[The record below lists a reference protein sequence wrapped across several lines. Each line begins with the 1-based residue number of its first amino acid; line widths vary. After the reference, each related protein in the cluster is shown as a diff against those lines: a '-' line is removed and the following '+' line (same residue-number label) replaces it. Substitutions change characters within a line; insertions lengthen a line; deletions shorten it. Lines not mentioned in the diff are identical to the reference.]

1 METLSAADG
10 LRAVA
15 LAYAQAGAGQW
26 AQATRLW
33 EQVVAANPV
42 NGTYWGRLAQA
53 RFALQDYAGA
63 LAACEKVQAL
73 GMRPEDSGPA
83 KGPADVSFLTPGD
96 VAYTIA
102 CCHAGLGNTQPAISG
117 LADALGKGFR
127 HLQRPL
133 ADDCWKPL
141 LGDSRLHE
149 LLGLTGTD
157 DLPRDEGWRLDLR
170 LLAREIKRRSYA
182 PFAKLSEDEFDS
194 RVGRLASEIPGLTD
208 AQIMIGMMKLL
219 LPLDDGHAY
228 IHWPESRQDLARCLP
243 LDLYHFPEGV
253 FVAAAAP
260 AYRDLLGAQLELVD
274 EHPVDA
280 ALAAVEPMISRDNAQ
295 QVKAVAP
302 DWLRRTPFLHALGLI
317 PDPAQA
323 TLTVRLPSG
332 TTEDVR
338 VDAVPISP
346 GRAYPYPPGWIA
358 LPDTVSSPLPLH
370 LRNRELAY
378 WFDYLPSDDL
388 VYFQFNAVRDH
399 PEEPLATFTDRLF
412 DFIEAR
418 RPAGLVI
425 DMRWNGG
432 GNTFLTQPLLH
443 RLIGC
448 RMVNRLGSLFVI
460 IGRHTFSAAQNTV
473 TAIER
478 ETQAIFVGE
487 PTGSRPNFI
496 GETVEFELPHSK
508 VRANVADLYWQT
520 SWPVD
525 QRIWI
530 APQIY
535 APPTFESF
543 ARNRDPALE
552 AILAS
557 HEHLPSPH
565 QR

>member
-1 METLSAADG
+1 VENVSAAN

-15 LAYAQAGAGQW
+15 LANTQSGAGQW
-26 AQATRLW
+26 AEAARLW
-33 EQVVAANPV
+33 EQAVQVNPV
-42 NGTYWGRLAQA
+42 NGTYWSRLAQA

-63 LAACEKVQAL
+63 LAASEKVKAL
-73 GMRPEDSGPA
+73 GMRPDDSLPVKDPA
-83 KGPADVSFLTPGD
+83 GVSFLTPGD
-96 VAYTIA
+96 VSYTIA
-102 CCHAGLGNTQPAISG
+102 CCHAGLGNTQQAIDG
-117 LADALGKGFR
+117 LADALDQGFR
-127 HLQRPL
+127 HLGRPL

-141 LGDSRLHE
+141 LGDKRLRQ
-149 LLGLTGTD
+149 LLGLIDTD
-157 DLPRDEGWRLDLR
+157 ELPRDEGWRMDLR

-182 PFAKLSEDEFDS
+182 PFAQLSEGEFDN
-194 RVGRLASEIPGLTD
+194 RVSLLASEIPALTD
-208 AQIMIGMMKLL
+208 AQIMIGMMKL

-228 IHWPESRQDLARCLP
+228 IHWPETRQDLARCLP
-243 LDLYHFPEGV
+243 VDLYRFPEGV
-253 FVAAAAP
+253 FITAAAP
-260 AYRDLLGAQLELVD
+260 AYRELLGAQLELV
-274 EHPVDA
+274 EGHPVDA
-280 ALAAVEPMISRDNAQ
+280 VLAAVEPMISHDNAQ

-302 DWLRRTPFLHALGLI
+302 TWLRRTPFLHALGLI

-323 TLTVRLPSG
+323 TLKVRLPSG
-332 TTEDVR
+332 ANEDFQVE
-338 VDAVPISP
+338 AVPIMP
-346 GRAYPYPPGWIA
+346 RHTYPYPPGWITV
-358 LPDTVSSPLPLH
+358 PDTLSPPVPLY

-378 WFDYLPSDDL
+378 WFDYLPADDL

-399 PEEPLATFTDRLF
+399 PGDCLAAFTDRLF

-448 RMVNRLGSLFVI
+448 RMVNRLGALFVI
-460 IGRHTFSAAQNTV
+460 IGRHTFSAAQNTA

-496 GETVEFELPHSK
+496 GETVEFELPYSK
-508 VRANVADLYWQT
+508 LRANVSDLYWQT

-535 APPTFESF
+535 APTTFESF
-543 ARNRDPALE
+543 AQNRDPALE
-552 AILAS
+552 AILGS

-565 QR
+565 PR